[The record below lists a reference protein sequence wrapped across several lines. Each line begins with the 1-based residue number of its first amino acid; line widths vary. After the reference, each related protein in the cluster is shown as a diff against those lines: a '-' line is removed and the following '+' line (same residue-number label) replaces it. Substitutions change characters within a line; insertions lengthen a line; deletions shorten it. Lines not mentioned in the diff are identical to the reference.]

1 MRVRPPIATD
11 LAIGSEPVSATR
23 FAVRPVAGGALAVGA
38 AVGAAY
44 TLSPLT
50 MLFFLAAALAVSW
63 ATRGLTGSER
73 RWVAR
78 ALALAI
84 ALRVTAV
91 AVLLLLTNPEGGQYN
106 AFFPDARFVLDR
118 SLWMVNLR
126 HGVTIGPWY
135 LSRTFEHYGDPTYSY
150 ALSLLQEFVGPSPYA
165 LNFLSVGA
173 FIAGSIILHKLVRV
187 SFGAVAALGGFVL
200 LLFWPTSFAWSVSLL
215 KESLQLALTAIALAG
230 AVAGLRA
237 NTWRRRA
244 GGIVA
249 AAAALAI
256 DASLRSAA
264 AIILCLSIG
273 VNLALL
279 LVRTS
284 RVAGVLMLGTIAVCV
299 LTPQVRR
306 TAVERTTAEVRGAA
320 SRHLGN
326 VVMPGYSYRPL
337 DDRFYAEGQYS
348 PATMVAGEG
357 ARFLIR
363 AAVDVL
369 VVPTPWQIWS
379 RSALLFLPQ
388 QLVWYVLVVLA
399 VPGILVGFQ
408 RDVMLTLLLATYIA
422 SGIALIGPNNG
433 NIGTL
438 VRHRDMVVPFVGWF
452 GALGAC
458 WTLSRIS
465 ASPSWSASS

>member
-1 MRVRPPIATD
+1 
-11 LAIGSEPVSATR
+11 
-23 FAVRPVAGGALAVGA
+23 
-38 AVGAAY
+38 
-44 TLSPLT
+44 
-50 MLFFLAAALAVSW
+50 
-63 ATRGLTGSER
+63 
-73 RWVAR
+73 
-78 ALALAI
+78 
-84 ALRVTAV
+84 VTAV
-91 AVLLLLTNPEGGQYN
+91 ALLLLLTNPAAGQYN
-106 AFFPDARFVLDR
+106 SFFPDARFVLDR

-126 HGVTIGPWY
+126 HGVTVGPWY
-135 LSRTFEHYGDPTYSY
+135 LSRIFEHYGDPTYSY
-150 ALSLLQEFVGPSPYA
+150 VLSLLQELVGPSPYA

-173 FIAGSIILHKLVRV
+173 FMAATIILHKLVRA
-187 SFGAVAALGGFVL
+187 SFGAIAAFGGFAL

-215 KESLQLALTAIALAG
+215 KESLQLVLTAVALAG

-237 NTWRRRA
+237 STWLRRA
-244 GGIVA
+244 GAIAA

-273 VNLALL
+273 ISFAFL

-299 LTPQVRR
+299 LTPQLRR
-306 TAVERTTAEVRGAA
+306 TAVERTTSEIRGAA

-326 VVMPGYSYRPL
+326 VVMPGHSYRPL
-337 DDRFYAEGQYS
+337 DDRFYVEGQYS
-348 PATMVAGEG
+348 PATMAAGEG

-363 AAVDVL
+363 ATADVL

-388 QLVWYVLVVLA
+388 QLAWYVLVVFA
-399 VPGILVGFQ
+399 VPGIVVGFQ
-408 RDVMLTLLLATYIA
+408 RDMMLTLLLATYIA
-422 SGIALIGPNNG
+422 VGIAIIGPNNG

-458 WTLSRIS
+458 WTLSKIS
-465 ASPSWSASS
+465 LSPSWSAS